1 MARPHRDTSVP
12 APSEQP
18 GTIPLDKAVLRREAS
33 AASPAIAELAR
44 GARISI
50 LEDQGPWMRVKTES
64 GVTGFLS
71 SESAERDADRDARAR
86 RASRILS
93 FAPVFGVVAQD
104 TVVRLA
110 PFPLAPRAG
119 RLARGSAVSIH
130 AVDHDYYAFRMPD
143 GGLGFVDSGSI
154 DLVPPDPRKPAIVP
168 EGSKAPKDVSVTNLD
183 QNPPPPDTG
192 GEATTPPEPPETSD
206 EALEPATL
214 LSKVDPVYPEA
225 ARRAGVEGTV
235 LLDALV
241 SEKGRV
247 EDVQVLRGL
256 PMGLS
261 ESAQE
266 AVRRWQYK
274 PARGP
279 AGPMASHKTVRI
291 VFTLEAGR

>member
-1 MARPHRDTSVP
+1 MAP
-12 APSEQP
+12 AEQP
-18 GTIPLDKAVLRREAS
+18 GTITLDKAVLRREAS
-33 AASPAIAELAR
+33 AASSAIAELER

-50 LEDQGPWMRVKTES
+50 LEDQGPWMRVKTDG

-71 SESAERDADRDARAR
+71 SESAERDADRDARAK
-86 RASRILS
+86 RASRILA

-119 RLARGSAVSIH
+119 SLSRGTAVSIH

-183 QNPPPPDTG
+183 QNPTPPPDTG
-192 GEATTPPEPPETSD
+192 SDATAPPEPPETSD

-214 LSKVDPVYPEA
+214 LSKVNPVYPDA

-266 AVRRWQYK
+266 AVRRWQYR

-279 AGPMASHKTVRI
+279 SGPVASHKTVRI
-291 VFTLEAGR
+291 VFTLEPGH